1 MDPVTAVGLAA
12 SVAQLATLAIQTFSS
27 LVQYFDD
34 VKDAPKQS
42 RELRDELLAISDLL
56 HPLEDVLKSDC
67 LSGPNTSFV
76 VPLSLQSAVQEFQVL
91 LEGMQARVT
100 KAHTQGFRRLKWPFT
115 KDENERFLTKI
126 GRYKST
132 FVLGLNIKGS

>member
-12 SVAQLATLAIQTFSS
+12 SVAQLATFVIQTFSS

-34 VKDAPKQS
+34 VKDAPKHS
-42 RELRDELLAISDLL
+42 RELRDELLVISDLL
-56 HPLEDVLKSDC
+56 HPLEEVLKSD

-100 KAHTQGFRRLKWPFT
+100 KVHTQGFRRLKWPFT